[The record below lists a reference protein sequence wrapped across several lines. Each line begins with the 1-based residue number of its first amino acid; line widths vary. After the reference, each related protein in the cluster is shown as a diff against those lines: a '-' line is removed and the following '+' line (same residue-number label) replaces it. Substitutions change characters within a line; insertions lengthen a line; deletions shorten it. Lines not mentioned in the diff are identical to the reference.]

1 MLFVRKA
8 CLLLLSLLAA
18 DIMAARTAD
27 SPLLLTTLTQ
37 VHGLSSDQAAQKI
50 PVQLKATVVL
60 FDGPHWLMMV
70 QEGGYGVYV
79 FGPYHISGPHGDKL
93 QRGDHVAITGYT
105 VRGNFAPVVQAE
117 KIQRLSSGSLPPP
130 VIASVEDLSRARYEN
145 VWVELRG
152 QLLAAQTHSKL
163 WPGKPASACV
173 LQLAMGGV
181 RVPVLVTQQL
191 TQEVEQQIGSFI
203 RVRGV
208 NGTVANT
215 QHQFVGT
222 VLYVR
227 DFKDVTFESGAAEAR
242 GIQPVSPISKL
253 MLYNPGGQPTG
264 RVRVQG
270 QITMADPAFGLYLQD
285 ASGAIAVP
293 GDVPEG
299 LQAGDGIE
307 ALGFPAASNQN
318 GSNQGLA
325 LQDVT
330 MKWIPLPVTIH
341 PAVMAAEKALD
352 GKWSARL
359 VQVEGRLTDWSR
371 IGSSDHLTLRSGAIT
386 FPAEMRAS
394 GERPKLD
401 LNSRLRLTGICQL
414 QWDALGSKV
423 LGFRLLLRSP
433 DDIFVI
439 ERPPWQ
445 TRFPWGGSL
454 GAAAASLAVALIWGV
469 SLRQR
474 VRVQTAELRHAK
486 ENAEAASKAKSE
498 FLANMSHEIR
508 TPLNGVI
515 GMTSLLLDEPLP
527 PHHREWAEA
536 AKMSGEA
543 LLGLINNI
551 LDLGKIESG
560 KLTIEQIAFDLRSVA
575 TGAVALLQPGALEKH
590 LTLELNY
597 PEELPAWVTGDPT
610 RVRQILLNFLANAV
624 KFTATGGIRAE
635 VRVIPV
641 DNGTVRVRLAVTD
654 SGLGI
659 SPEAQARLFSNF
671 EQADSSTTRK
681 FGGTGLG
688 LAIARQLAELMG
700 GKVGLESKLGHG
712 STFWAELPFALAAI
726 PVVEPVRK
734 VQPGPAS
741 AEGARVL
748 LVEDNEVNQRV
759 AKRLLQKLGCQ
770 VDIASNG
777 IEAVARCATVH
788 YQLVFMDCQMPEMD
802 GFTATKHIRL
812 QQQAGYRLPIV
823 ALTANAMAGDRELCL
838 AAGMDDYL
846 TKPLRITDLSRAL
859 SQWMGEAESSA
870 LS

>member
-1 MLFVRKA
+1 MLLFRTA
-8 CLLLLSLLAA
+8 SLLLLSFVAADVLAA
-18 DIMAARTAD
+18 RPA
-27 SPLLLTTLTQ
+27 PLPTVLTTLAL
-37 VHGLSSDQAAQKI
+37 VHGLSSDQAAEKR
-50 PVQLKATVVL
+50 PVQVKATVVL

-79 FGPYHISGPHGDKL
+79 FGPYHVSGPQAENL
-93 QRGDHVAITGYT
+93 QRGDRVEITGYT
-105 VRGNFAPVVQAE
+105 LRGSFAPVLQAE
-117 KIQRLSSGSLPPP
+117 KIQRLSSGSLPAP
-130 VIASVEDLSRARYEN
+130 VIVSVEDLSRARYEN

-163 WPGKPASACV
+163 WPGKPSSACV

-181 RVPVLVTQQL
+181 RVPVLVTQRL

-208 NGTVANT
+208 NGTSANSE
-215 QHQFVGT
+215 HQFVGT

-227 DFKDVTFESGAAEAR
+227 DFKDVTFESGTAETR
-242 GIQPVSPISKL
+242 GVQPVSLISKL
-253 MLYNPGGQPTG
+253 MQYNPGGQPTG

-285 ASGAIAVP
+285 GSGAIAVP

-307 ALGFPAASNQN
+307 ALGFPVP
-318 GSNQGLA
+318 SNQGA
-325 LQDVT
+325 VLQDVT
-330 MKWIPLPVTIH
+330 MKWIPLPVSIQ
-341 PAVMAAEKALD
+341 PAALPADKALD
-352 GKWSARL
+352 GKWSSRL
-359 VQVEGRLTDWSR
+359 VQVDGRLTDWSR
-371 IGSSDHLTLRSGAIT
+371 IGSSDHLTLRAGSIT
-386 FPAEMRAS
+386 FPAEMRAI
-394 GERPKLD
+394 GERPNLD

-433 DDIFVI
+433 ADIFVI

-454 GAAAASLAVALIWGV
+454 GAVGALLTVAVIWGA

-486 ENAEAASKAKSE
+486 ENAEAASRAKSE

-560 KLTIEQIAFDLRSVA
+560 KLTIEQIPFDLRNVV
-575 TGAVALLQPGALEKH
+575 TGAVTLLQPSALEKH
-590 LTLELNY
+590 LTLELDY
-597 PEELPAWVTGDPT
+597 PEELPAWVTGDST
-610 RVRQILLNFLANAV
+610 RVRQILLNYLANAI
-624 KFTATGGIRAE
+624 KFTAKGGIRAE
-635 VRVIPV
+635 VRVIP
-641 DNGTVRVRLAVTD
+641 DADGTVRVKLAVTD

-659 SPEAQARLFSNF
+659 SKEAQARLFSNF

-700 GKVGLESKLGHG
+700 GKVGLESELGHG

-726 PVVEPVRK
+726 PVVQPVRK
-734 VQPGPAS
+734 VVPGVAS
-741 AEGARVL
+741 GEGARVL

-759 AKRLLQKLGCQ
+759 AARLLQKLGCR

-777 IEAVARCATVH
+777 IQAVARCASSH

-846 TKPLRITDLSRAL
+846 TKPLQMSDLSRAL
-859 SQWMGEAESSA
+859 NQWMGEAEPTA
-870 LS
+870 LTGD